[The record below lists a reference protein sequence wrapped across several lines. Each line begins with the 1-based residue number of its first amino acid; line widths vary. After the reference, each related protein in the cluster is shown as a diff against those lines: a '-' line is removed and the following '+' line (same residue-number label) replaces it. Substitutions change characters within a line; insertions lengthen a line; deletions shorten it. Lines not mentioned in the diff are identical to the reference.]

1 MLILSRKVNEAIVID
16 DDICITVLH
25 TQGGKV
31 RLGIEAPRSKQ
42 VLRRE
47 LGDASESTR
56 PFRPHATR
64 QSIS

>member
-25 TQGGKV
+25 MQGGKV
-31 RLGIEAPRSKQ
+31 RLGIEAPRSKH

-47 LGDASESTR
+47 LGDACETVRLGRSL
-56 PFRPHATR
+56 AAR
-64 QSIS
+64 QSIH